1 MQIQEKQSS
10 VKCRKFTL
18 SELPAVTFYFCRN
31 GLQYIRKK
39 NKAMRS
45 SFSPARNGQ
54 VKLYSFTL
62 IELLVVIA
70 IIAILA
76 GMLLPAL
83 SQARMRGQSASC
95 LNNLKTIG
103 LITAQYI
110 ADNKDFFPFSGKYT
124 YPVTKLQTDWFQATA
139 SYYPHRRSAKGH
151 AYSPILSNQ
160 PWFKEYAIFKCPG
173 DKFREKNASY
183 GIKQALS
190 YAMQENMSCV
200 AADVRMRKYSY
211 IKRPSKRAYRI
222 DVTYKEK
229 PGSPVTLSN
238 YNYIWGLNVNGKSN
252 NGEVDFRHNNSAN
265 VLFADGHSENANY
278 NKCMSTIRL
287 YLNILSYGQ

>member
-18 SELPAVTFYFCRN
+18 SELLAVTFYFCRN
-31 GLQYIRKK
+31 GLQNIRKK

-110 ADNKDFFPFSGKYT
+110 ADNKDFFPFPANIRT
-124 YPVTKLQTDWFQATA
+124 LLRVCKLTGSRQLPPITPTDA
-139 SYYPHRRSAKGH
+139 
-151 AYSPILSNQ
+151 
-160 PWFKEYAIFKCPG
+160 
-173 DKFREKNASY
+173 
-183 GIKQALS
+183 
-190 YAMQENMSCV
+190 V
-200 AADVRMRKYSY
+200 
-211 IKRPSKRAYRI
+211 SKVMFTVPY
-222 DVTYKEK
+222 
-229 PGSPVTLSN
+229 
-238 YNYIWGLNVNGKSN
+238 
-252 NGEVDFRHNNSAN
+252 
-265 VLFADGHSENANY
+265 
-278 NKCMSTIRL
+278 
-287 YLNILSYGQ
+287 

>member
-1 MQIQEKQSS
+1 M
-10 VKCRKFTL
+10 
-18 SELPAVTFYFCRN
+18 
-31 GLQYIRKK
+31 
-39 NKAMRS
+39 
-45 SFSPARNGQ
+45 
-54 VKLYSFTL
+54 
-62 IELLVVIA
+62 
-70 IIAILA
+70 
-76 GMLLPAL
+76 
-83 SQARMRGQSASC
+83 
-95 LNNLKTIG
+95 
-103 LITAQYI
+103 
-110 ADNKDFFPFSGKYT
+110 
-124 YPVTKLQTDWFQATA
+124 
-139 SYYPHRRSAKGH
+139 
-151 AYSPILSNQ
+151 SNQ

-183 GIKQALS
+183 GIQQALS
-190 YAMQENMSCV
+190 YAMQDHMSCV

-238 YNYIWGLNVNGKSN
+238 YNFIWGLNVNGKSS